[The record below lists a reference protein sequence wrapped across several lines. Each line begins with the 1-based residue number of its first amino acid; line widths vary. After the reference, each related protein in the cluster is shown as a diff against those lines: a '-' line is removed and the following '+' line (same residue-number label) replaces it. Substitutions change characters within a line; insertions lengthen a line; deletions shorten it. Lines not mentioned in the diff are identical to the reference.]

1 MAYTG
6 INCSYGLLPLC
17 PKQGNFVHVFSYTP
31 KYWSITPQAAIR
43 HTAPLFQP
51 IFPSKILLKSRV
63 EIDLALLIKFS
74 VLSSRFWVFKNKDL
88 FYGPA
93 NIQQLGLTEELASM
107 DAALEWKR
115 NGKIYFFKGSKY
127 WRYDRTRSK
136 LDDGYPR
143 DISVWKGIPNNINAG
158 FQWKNG
164 RTYFFKDDKYYAFDD
179 YLVKVLEDSNNPYP
193 RDVASYWMGCTNPE
207 VNIDP
212 AVGAAYGVL
221 SNVIVL
227 ITCFLVTW
235 LF

>member
-1 MAYTG
+1 MRGLTVGMLFYLSALNRVILYTFSPTHPNIG
-6 INCSYGLLPLC
+6 RLP
-17 PKQGNFVHVFSYTP
+17 P
-31 KYWSITPQAAIR
+31 AAIQ
-43 HTAPLFQP
+43 HTAPLFCP
-51 IFPSKILLKSRV
+51 IFSSKILLKSRV
-63 EIDLALLIKFS
+63 KVELALLIKFS
-74 VLSSRFWVFKNKDL
+74 VLSSRFWVFKNKDW

-93 NIQQLGLTEELASM
+93 NIQQLGLTTELANM

-136 LDDGYPR
+136 LDEGYPR
-143 DISVWKGIPNNINAG
+143 DISIWKGIPNNINAG

-193 RDVASYWMGCTNPE
+193 RDVAWYWMGCTNPE

-227 ITCFLVTW
+227 ITCFLVTR